1 MSAKSFAWFSA
12 KTLTVVI
19 EDCQGDEMEIVI
31 DASGIW
37 WLSNDDFEYFAS
49 WLQKIWVF
57 SASVD

>member
-31 DASGIW
+31 DASGI
-37 WLSNDDFEYFAS
+37 
-49 WLQKIWVF
+49 
-57 SASVD
+57 